1 MLSSVVI
8 FYARWVPNALR
19 SSLTTLLANCMKR
32 TNTKTHRDMLYESL
46 IIWCFS
52 SVVIFHARLVLNA
65 LRSSVTH
72 VLANRYGTQNTK
84 TRRDMR

>member
-1 MLSSVVI
+1 MTQV
-8 FYARWVPNALR
+8 
-19 SSLTTLLANCMKR
+19 LANCYG
-32 TNTKTHRDMLYESL
+32 TQNTKTHRDMLYGSL

-72 VLANRYGTQNTK
+72 VLANRYGTQNMK
-84 TRRDMR
+84 THRDMR